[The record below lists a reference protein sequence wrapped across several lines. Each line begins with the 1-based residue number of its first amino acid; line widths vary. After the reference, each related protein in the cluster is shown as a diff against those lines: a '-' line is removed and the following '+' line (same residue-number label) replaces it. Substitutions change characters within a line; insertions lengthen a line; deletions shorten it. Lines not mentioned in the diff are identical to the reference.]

1 MGIPNVNFSDTVKA
15 NVKIPEQAGTIKKQQ
30 NRPRLLTL
38 DPIQGERHASWL
50 ELFFDLV
57 YVLAVAQVAH
67 ILSDHSDFNGFL
79 KYAVLFVPVWWSW
92 VGFTFYA
99 DRFETADTTY
109 RVLNFAGMLAVTGF
123 SLTLATAFSVKGD
136 TAFIIC
142 YVLVRLVLITLYAR
156 SAYYIPLARSF
167 CLQFITGFGSACALL
182 LISLAFPRPFRYAIW
197 AAAIVLELVTPYL
210 NLRIARL
217 FPIDRSHIPE
227 RFGLFTIIVLGE
239 AVIATATGASLVE
252 WNFSTVAA
260 ACLGF
265 AMAACIWWINFDFVE
280 DSAIKSRSLRTR
292 FIYLYGHFF
301 VVAAIVAM
309 GIGVEHAIKES
320 TEAHLHFPTL
330 ALLTIGVAVYFGVIT
345 IIRFIADIC
354 YLINVR
360 LATIAVALSLLYFGQ
375 FLPPLAVLAIL
386 WLLFSASVWLET
398 LYAPE
403 KSEAEET
410 PVLEPCEHADE
421 MTIFHPRIGGGC
433 EECRKNNYKWV
444 HLRLCLSCGHVGCC
458 DSSVHK
464 HATKH
469 FHATAHPVMASL
481 EPGENWSWCY
491 ADERFVPMPRKVVN
505 KPTETIE

>member
-1 MGIPNVNFSDTVKA
+1 MTKM
-15 NVKIPEQAGTIKKQQ
+15 KIAEQAGKNRKQQ
-30 NRPRLLTL
+30 NRPRLRTL
-38 DPIQGERHASWL
+38 DPVEGERHASWL

-57 YVLAVAQVAH
+57 YVLAVSQVAH
-67 ILSDHSDFNGFL
+67 VLSGHADFWGFV
-79 KYAVLFVPVWWSW
+79 KYIVLFVPVWWSW

-99 DRFETADTTY
+99 DRFESEETAY
-109 RVLNFAGMLAVTGF
+109 RVLTFAGMFVVVGL
-123 SLTLATAFSVKGD
+123 SLTLGNSFSASGD

-156 SAYYIPLARSF
+156 SAYYIPLARVFSM
-167 CLQFITGFGSACALL
+167 QFVFGLGTASALF
-182 LISLAFPRPFRYAIW
+182 LISLAFAPPFRYAIW
-197 AAAIVLELVTPYL
+197 ALAIVLELVTPYL
-210 NLRIARL
+210 NLKAART

-239 AVIATATGASLVE
+239 AVIATANGASKVE
-252 WNFSTVAA
+252 WSFSTLSA

-280 DSAIKSRSLRTR
+280 DSAIKSRSLRER

-301 VVAAIVAM
+301 IVAAIVAM
-309 GIGVEHAIKES
+309 GIGVEYAIKES
-320 TEAHLHFPTL
+320 AEAHLHFPTL
-330 ALLTIGVAVYFGVIT
+330 ALLSIGVAVYFAVIT

-360 LATIAVALSLLYFGQ
+360 LATIAVSLSLLYFGG

-386 WLLFSASVWLET
+386 CFLFSASVWLET
-398 LYAPE
+398 LYSVEKPE
-403 KSEAEET
+403 ADET
-410 PVLEPCEHADE
+410 PVLEPCEHAPE
-421 MTIFHPRIGGGC
+421 MTVFHARSTGGC

-469 FHATAHPVMASL
+469 FHAEAHPIMASL
-481 EPGENWSWCY
+481 EPDENWAWCY
-491 ADERFVPMPRKVVN
+491 ADERFVPLPRKVGN
-505 KPTETIE
+505 KPAETVE